1 LGIGIFQLL
10 PITYYR
16 LPITDYLLGE
26 EIMLGTFTVKKFTI
40 DEYEQLGKLGFF
52 ERDRVELIRGE
63 IIKMVAKGTFHSVC
77 NSLVFGELYT
87 LVGKNAIV
95 RGQEPIILPSDSE
108 PEPDVVIAK
117 KRSDNYSLS
126 HPQAADILLVIE
138 ISDSTLNYDQKT
150 KLSLYA
156 EHEISHYWIFNLVD
170 NFLEMYSEPYQNNQ
184 GNFGYR
190 FKRIALPNETVSL
203 PGFPDLSLDLA
214 QVFPRQN

>member
-1 LGIGIFQLL
+1 
-10 PITYYR
+10 
-16 LPITDYLLGE
+16 
-26 EIMLGTFTVKKFTI
+26 EIMLGTVTVKKFTI

-77 NSLVFGELYT
+77 NSLLIEELI
-87 LVGKNAIV
+87 LLINKRASV
-95 RGQEPIILPSDSE
+95 RSQEPIILPSDSE

-126 HPQAADILLVIE
+126 HPQAADILLIIE
-138 ISDSTLNYDQKT
+138 VSDSTLNYAQKT

-170 NFLEMYSEPYQNNQ
+170 NLWEMYSEPYQNNQ

-190 FKRIALPNETVSL
+190 FKGIALPNETVSL
-203 PGFPDLSLDLA
+203 PGFPDLSLDLS
-214 QVFPRQN
+214 QVFPQQN

>member
-1 LGIGIFQLL
+1 MN
-10 PITYYR
+10 TA
-16 LPITDYLLGE
+16 
-26 EIMLGTFTVKKFTI
+26 TVKKFTI
-40 DEYEQLGKLGFF
+40 DEYHQLGKLGFF
-52 ERDRVELIRGE
+52 DRERVELIRGE
-63 IIKMVAKGTFHSVC
+63 IIKLVAKGTFHSVC

-87 LVGKNAIV
+87 LVGKSAIV
-95 RGQEPIILPSDSE
+95 RGQEPIILSSDSE

-138 ISDSTLNYDQKT
+138 VSDSTLNYDQKT

-156 EHEISHYWIFNLVD
+156 ENEISHYWIFNLVEHY
-170 NFLEMYSEPYQNNQ
+170 LEMYSEPYQNQQ

-190 FKRIALPNETVSL
+190 FKRIALPTETVSL
-203 PGFPDLSLDLA
+203 PGFTDLSLDLS